1 MMDGMMG
8 GMKKQM
14 VMFVPQTVLMG
25 WINYCESLYSSSS
38 TKLKVPSEVFTG
50 FILIKLP
57 FPLTPKFKSML
68 QARIETQEM
77 DVTWVSS
84 LSLYFLC
91 LFGLNSVYRLI
102 LGEENCKCVRI

>member
-1 MMDGMMG
+1 
-8 GMKKQM
+8 MKKQM

-25 WINYCESLYSSSS
+25 WINYCLSS
-38 TKLKVPSEVFTG
+38 PSPSPFILISRTVFTG
-50 FILIKLP
+50 FIALKLP

-68 QARIETQEM
+68 QARIETQDM

-102 LGEENCKCVRI
+102 LGEENCRWEPLAFSLG